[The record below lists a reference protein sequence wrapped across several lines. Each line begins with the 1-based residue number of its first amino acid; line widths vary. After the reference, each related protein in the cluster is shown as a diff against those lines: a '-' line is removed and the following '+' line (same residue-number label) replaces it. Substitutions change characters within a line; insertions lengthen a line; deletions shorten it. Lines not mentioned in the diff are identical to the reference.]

1 MNPSSD
7 LPGDFVY
14 MAHFYMS
21 IIQAPVSKIHFFHSL
36 YSFDITQKDRKHMPS
51 TLSKV
56 KIDIIYA

>member
-1 MNPSSD
+1 
-7 LPGDFVY
+7 